1 MNLPGF
7 NLRILTP
14 DKIIIDQ
21 PVKNVIVRTI
31 EGDIGILKNH
41 ILTHNKQKVIK
52 RIRRKYIC
60 AHCNNKFPSGKKLK
74 LHMQLHIEKE
84 EISTEVSSSSINID
98 EECYHINS
106 ICEEMFNMLKN
117 DIVKKEFCCDILTE
131 TESCDDLVL

>member
-1 MNLPGF
+1 M
-7 NLRILTP
+7 
-14 DKIIIDQ
+14 
-21 PVKNVIVRTI
+21 
-31 EGDIGILKNH
+31 
-41 ILTHNKQKVIK
+41 THNKQKVIK

-117 DIVKKEFCCDILTE
+117 DIEKKEFCCDILTE